1 MKTCIIATI
10 LAITLPTLGHAETK
24 ADCWMI
30 YQNAK
35 AGSKKIPVFSDHIFT
50 LTNNTGMTKAYHVEY
65 ENFIMFQNPYYS
77 PNGKYVHDFSL
88 SNGQTLQAT
97 QQRVTGMSTFSMTG
111 KYLTQATT
119 TIFLDNKVI
128 AKCTHKNVAD
138 IF

>member
-1 MKTCIIATI
+1 MKTCIIAGI
-10 LAITLPTLGHAETK
+10 LALTLPTLGHAEIK
-24 ADCWMI
+24 AGCAMV

-50 LTNNTGMTKAYHVEY
+50 LTNNTGITKAYHVEY

-77 PNGKYVHDFSL
+77 PNAKFVHDFSL

-97 QQRVTGMSTFSMTG
+97 QQRITGMARFSMTG
-111 KYLTQATT
+111 KYPTEATT
-119 TIFLDNKVI
+119 TIYMDNQVI
-128 AKCTHKNVAD
+128 AKCTNKNVAD